1 MGRMKTGIVSYTNNT
16 NNSSGGNSSELKSQL
31 KNLNGKIVAARV
43 TDIVLDENHD
53 KFSNVGQWSGIGAIY
68 FEFVNQSGTGT
79 NVNYAL
85 PYDSQLKTYPLVNEI
100 VLLISLP
107 NKNMGKQTSSE
118 SYFYLKPLGI
128 WNHPHH
134 DAYPNIFDEV
144 AKKRLKNNN
153 PTIPIPS
160 VNDGIDNTIE
170 LNSPTNISQNTFVER
185 ENIKPLIPFMGD
197 SLMEGRY
204 GQSIRF
210 GSTAKSLSQYRNNWS
225 ESGDNGD
232 PILII
237 RNGQPEKLKDDRG
250 WIPITEDLNKDL
262 SSIYLTSYQKIPF
275 SIANED
281 FFAYEKNNT
290 PEKPS
295 VFTSPQIILNS
306 NRVVLNA
313 KTDSIL
319 ISGQKSVG
327 LSSNKS
333 INLEAS
339 QIYIDGSDIRLGSK
353 DAEEPVLLGNKTIT
367 TLRQITSLLKSIT
380 MVLQLDQLFPAGIP
394 IPNGPANTIA
404 LTANQIL
411 SNIETSLDSLASK
424 KVKTK

>member
-1 MGRMKTGIVSYTNNT
+1 MAIFKQGVATP
-16 NNSSGGNSSELKSQL
+16 NSNSNSLNSFKNSLSQTL
-31 KNLNGKIVAARV
+31 DNLNYKMVSARV
-43 TDIVLDENHD
+43 IDIVLDENHKRFLD
-53 KFSNVGQWSGIGAIY
+53 VGEWNGIGAIY
-68 FEFVNQSGTGT
+68 YELINITNGTSISS
-79 NVNYAL
+79 NSFAL
-85 PYDSQLKTYPLVNEI
+85 PYDAQLKTYPLINEI
-100 VLLISLP
+100 VLLFSLP
-107 NKNMGKQTSSE
+107 SQNLGKYSSAE
-118 SYFYLKPLGI
+118 KCFYQKPLNI

-134 DAYPNIFDEV
+134 DAYPNLPIT
-144 AKKRLKNNN
+144 NNSN
-153 PTIPIPS
+153 QL
-160 VNDGIDNTIE
+160 NDYQASGSIRRIEDGDTEIE
-170 LNSPTNISQNTFVER
+170 LNSSNPSQNTFKEKAD
-185 ENIKPLIPFMGD
+185 IHPLIPFMGD

-275 SIANED
+275 NIANED
-281 FFAYEKNNT
+281 FFAYDQNNT
-290 PEKPS
+290 PEKPAL
-295 VFTSPQIILNS
+295 FTSPQIILNS

-411 SNIETSLDSLASK
+411 SNIENSLDSLASK

>member
-1 MGRMKTGIVSYTNNT
+1 MGRMKTGIISHTNST
-16 NNSSGGNSSELKSQL
+16 NNSSGGNFSDIKSHIGDLK
-31 KNLNGKIVAARV
+31 GKIVAARV
-43 TDIVLDENHD
+43 IDIVLDEKHE
-53 KFSNVGQWSGIGAIY
+53 KFSNVGEWSGIGAIY
-68 FEFVNQSGTGT
+68 YEFVNQSGTGT
-79 NVNYAL
+79 KNYAL
-85 PYDSQLKTYPLVNEI
+85 PYDSHLKTYPLVNEI

-144 AKKRLKNNN
+144 AKKRIKNNN
-153 PTIPIPS
+153 PTIPTPP

-170 LNSPTNISQNTFVER
+170 LNSPTNISQNTFVEK

-210 GSTAKSLSQYRNNWS
+210 GSTAKSLSQYKNNWS
-225 ESGDNGD
+225 ETGNNGD

-275 SIANED
+275 NISNED
-281 FFAYEKNNT
+281 FSSYDQNNT
-290 PEKPS
+290 PEKPALFS
-295 VFTSPQIILNS
+295 SPQIILNS
-306 NRVVLNA
+306 NRVILNA